1 MKTVI
6 YLICFFCV
14 NYTFTQQVKENDPKA
29 QTILDKLSNKMKA
42 LKSFQIEFS
51 ASIKNQS
58 TGTNQSEIGKG
69 WVKGNKYCA
78 TYGDNT
84 VISNGIKSWTVVKED
99 KAIYQADVNDNE
111 ADAINP
117 KKLMTIW
124 ETGFKNKYDHEEAFN
139 GEKVHI
145 IQLFPKDPKK
155 VDYHTII
162 IYIAK
167 DNLELKKAVMKS
179 KDGSIMT
186 YTLSKLIEN
195 PDIEDAKFVV
205 DIKKY
210 PGFKIVKN

>member
-1 MKTVI
+1 MKKII
-6 YLICFFCV
+6 YLICFFCI
-14 NYTFTQQVKENDPKA
+14 NYTFSQQVKENDPKA
-29 QTILDKLSNKMKA
+29 QTILDKLSTKMKA

-58 TGTNQSEIGKG
+58 TGTNQSELGKG
-69 WVKGNKYCA
+69 WEKGNKYCA

-99 KAIYQADVNDNE
+99 KAIYQADVNDKE
-111 ADAINP
+111 ADGINP

-179 KDGSIMT
+179 KDGSVMT
-186 YTLSKLIEN
+186 YTLSKLVEN
-195 PDIEDAKFVV
+195 PEIEDSKFVV

>member
-1 MKTVI
+1 MKKII

-14 NYTFTQQVKENDPKA
+14 NYTFSQQVKENDPKA
-29 QTILDKLSNKMKA
+29 QTILDKLSTKMKA

-99 KAIYQADVNDNE
+99 KAIYQADVNDKE
-111 ADAINP
+111 ADGINP

-179 KDGSIMT
+179 KDGSVMT
-186 YTLSKLIEN
+186 YT
-195 PDIEDAKFVV
+195 
-205 DIKKY
+205 
-210 PGFKIVKN
+210 

>member
-1 MKTVI
+1 MKKII

-14 NYTFTQQVKENDPKA
+14 NYTFSQQVKENDPKA

-99 KAIYQADVNDNE
+99 KAIYQADVNDKE
-111 ADAINP
+111 ADGINP

-179 KDGSIMT
+179 KDGSVMT
-186 YTLSKLIEN
+186 YTLSKLVEN
-195 PDIEDAKFVV
+195 PEIEDSKFVV

>member
-1 MKTVI
+1 MKTII
-6 YLICFFCV
+6 YLICFFCL
-14 NYTFTQQVKENDPKA
+14 NYTFSQQAKENDPKA

-99 KAIYQADVNDNE
+99 KAIYQADVNDKE
-111 ADAINP
+111 TDGINP

-179 KDGSIMT
+179 KDGSVMT
-186 YTLSKLIEN
+186 YTLSKLVEN
-195 PDIEDAKFVV
+195 PEIEDSKFVV